1 MKFRGLK
8 RSGSSGTWHVQCRL
22 HVHKLMY
29 FHAYAS
35 NSFWYPTTQ
44 VMRQYFAFQIISTI
58 ANKPLRCIK
67 LSNFDLPSR
76 NTTVPSRVRDAN
88 MLNTLERRSN
98 KNDTIS
104 GFERANQNG
113 CLRKCQLWLTFHN
126 GKNRTGKQSSIQNA
140 RKRQNFSLF
149 LFTQKENETLS
160 IA

>member
-1 MKFRGLK
+1 MKFRGLN

-29 FHAYAS
+29 FHAS

-67 LSNFDLPSR
+67 LSTFDLPSR

-98 KNDTIS
+98 KNDPIS

-113 CLRKCQLWLTFHN
+113 RTHN
-126 GKNRTGKQSSIQNA
+126 GKNSAGKQSSIQNA

-149 LFTQKENETLS
+149 LFTRKENETLT